1 MQLKIDPTSALN
13 ANPISNLRVEGVE
26 GAIVLHA
33 GCSTHVEIYNTTG
46 QLVTKLYM
54 KSGEKRVALP
64 SGIYI
69 VNQQKVRV
77 K

>member
-1 MQLKIDPTSALN
+1 
-13 ANPISNLRVEGVE
+13 
-26 GAIVLHA
+26 
-33 GCSTHVEIYNTTG
+33 
-46 QLVTKLYM
+46 M